1 MPTQTIK
8 LPWQARLLRN
18 GLGGLSYVAPQLA
31 GRMVLK
37 LFLQP
42 RRAAAN
48 KSSKFLQS
56 AQRLQVEHKALRLQ
70 AYRWGVGPRKALL
83 VHGWEHDARRWHA
96 LAPRLVALGYEV
108 TAIDGP
114 AHGASEGTTTSI
126 PDFSAALAATVQ
138 QLGPF
143 DLLIAHS
150 FGAACSAWML
160 GMLGVPQPQR
170 VVLMGA
176 PTSGEYMTGAFAD
189 GFGLSQRLKRLFNQA
204 LQHEFGQPAS
214 YYAMKSMPTE
224 HLPPALIVHDRD
236 DLRVDFRYGQELQQH
251 WPNSEL
257 LATSKLGHSGILHS
271 TEVLDKIVTFVGGA
285 DHPR

>member
-1 MPTQTIK
+1 MATQSIK
-8 LPWQARLLRN
+8 LPWQARLLRKSI
-18 GLGGLSYVAPQLA
+18 GGLSYLAPQLA
-31 GRMVLK
+31 GRMVLQ

-42 RRAAAN
+42 RRATSP
-48 KSSKFLQS
+48 KPSKFLQS
-56 AQRLQVEHKALRLQ
+56 AQRLNVEHAGRRLQ
-70 AYRWGVGPRKALL
+70 AYRWGAGSRKVLL

-96 LAPRLVALGYEV
+96 LAPRLAALGYEV

-114 AHGASEGTTTSI
+114 AHGASEGKTTSI

-143 DLLIAHS
+143 EVIIAHS

-160 GMLGVPQPQR
+160 GTLEVSLPQR

-189 GFGLSQRLKRLFNQA
+189 GFGLSQRLKRLFEQA
-204 LQHEFGQPAS
+204 LQRQFGQPAS
-214 YYAMKSMPTE
+214 HYAMKSMPAQ
-224 HLPPALIVHDRD
+224 HLPPALIVHDRN

-257 LATSKLGHSGILHS
+257 LATNKLGHSGILHS
-271 TEVLDKIVTFVGGA
+271 PEVLDKIVTFVGGA
-285 DHPR
+285 G